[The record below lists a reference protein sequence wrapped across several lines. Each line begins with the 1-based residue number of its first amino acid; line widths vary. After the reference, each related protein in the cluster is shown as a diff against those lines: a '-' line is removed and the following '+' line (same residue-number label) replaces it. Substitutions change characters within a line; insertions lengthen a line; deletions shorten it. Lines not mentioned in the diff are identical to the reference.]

1 MPTANGEAATPNS
14 KGLASIPLRQTLA
27 LDTRPGQGNFSLTDP
42 RILAPGEPNRSL
54 ILERMQLKGLGRMP
68 HIASKVVD
76 QEAVNLIRQWIASLS
91 NETLLDAPGALH
103 PRLPGR

>member
-91 NETLLDAPGALH
+91 NETLLDVPGALH